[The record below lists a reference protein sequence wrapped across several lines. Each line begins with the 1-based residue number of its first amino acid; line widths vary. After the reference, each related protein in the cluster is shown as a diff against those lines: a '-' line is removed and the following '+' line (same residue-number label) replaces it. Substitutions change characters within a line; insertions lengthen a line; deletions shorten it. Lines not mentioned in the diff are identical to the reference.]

1 MSFYLFSIVF
11 LDQCTYKKHDAEIIF
26 LSIYTIKFDNSDFL
40 VEVFLDGEYRKF
52 NSNQFLINTKSTEIL
67 NDFSLWTYKFTEQKL
82 MVVDLQGVIKID
94 KKGKN
99 FFFLTDPAI
108 NSINRSFGATDMG
121 EQGIMG
127 CIYTLSLSRHDLNSN

>member
-1 MSFYLFSIVF
+1 LFF
-11 LDQCTYKKHDAEIIF
+11 LDLCKEKRHDAK
-26 LSIYTIKFDNSDFL
+26 IKFLDIYKTNLDDSDFL
-40 VEVFLDGEYRKF
+40 VEKFLDGEYRKF

-82 MVVDLQGVIKID
+82 MVVDLQGVIKLD
-94 KKGKN
+94 KEGKTC
-99 FFFLTDPAI
+99 FCLTDPAI

-127 CIYTLSLSRHDLNSN
+127 CIYTSSLSRHDLNSNYSWPNLN